1 MNRDYIDYIG
11 KLIDLAQLS
20 DIFCLTSMEFNE
32 FSAEVLESLEKQ
44 IPRKADTEI
53 TEIGGVQH
61 ICQSCWGFV
70 GYLHEYCQNCGQAI
84 DWSEE

>member
-1 MNRDYIDYIG
+1 MNREYIDYIE
-11 KLIDLAQLS
+11 QLL
-20 DIFCLTSMEFNE
+20 DIAEKNNFFNLTSWAFNE

-53 TEIGGVQH
+53 TKTGGLQH

-70 GYLHEYCQNCGQAI
+70 GYLHEYCQNCGQKL
-84 DWSEE
+84 DWED

>member
-1 MNRDYIDYIG
+1 MNREYIDYIN
-11 KLIDLAQLS
+11 KLIDLAQLNE
-20 DIFCLTSMEFNE
+20 IFCLTSREFNE
-32 FSAEVLESLEKQ
+32 FSAKVLESLEKQ
-44 IPRKADTEI
+44 IPRKVDTEI

-70 GYLHEYCQNCGQAI
+70 GYLYEHCQNCGQAI